1 VQETG
6 FCTNGDGVTEFA
18 PELAAVVLTVTR
30 TGPRLLV
37 TGTDRPALPTGGLD
51 AIPDRTLDAAVRHW
65 VAAQTGLV
73 LGYVEQLYTFGDL
86 GRDTEP
92 DHRRLTITY
101 LAFVPGSDAAA
112 RWPDLYALFPWED
125 RRDGEAD
132 DELVDL
138 LEAWVR
144 GDRRARRVRADTT
157 FGLHGAPWDPVKAL
171 ERYELLYEAGL
182 VGEAHRAGHE
192 GPVALGVECV
202 LDHRRIMATALSRV
216 RGKLTYRPL
225 VFELLAS
232 TFTLSRLQ
240 QVVEALIGVPLHTQ
254 NFRRLV
260 DATGLVEGTGRH
272 EAPARGRPAELFRFR
287 KEVLRERAA
296 PGLRIPR
303 NAGRSADVAILRRAH
318 NTQSEH

>member
-1 VQETG
+1 MT
-6 FCTNGDGVTEFA
+6 DFA
-18 PELAAVVLTVTR
+18 PELAAVVLTVTG
-30 TGPRLLV
+30 TAPRLLV
-37 TGTDRPALPTGGLD
+37 TGQDLPALPTGGLD
-51 AIPDRTLDAAVRHW
+51 AVADRTLDAAVRHW

-86 GRDTEP
+86 GRDAATE
-92 DHRRLTITY
+92 HRRLTITY
-101 LAFVPGSDAAA
+101 LAVVRVSEAAVG
-112 RWPDLYALFPWED
+112 WPDLYALFPWED
-125 RRDGEAD
+125 RRGGEAAD
-132 DELVDL
+132 DLVDL
-138 LEAWVR
+138 LEQWVR
-144 GDRRARRVRADTT
+144 TVSAAARRARRERADTT
-157 FGLHGAPWDPVKAL
+157 FGLRGAPWDPVKAL

-182 VGEAHRAGHE
+182 VGEAHRAGNP
-192 GPVALGVECV
+192 GPAALGVECT

-225 VFELLAS
+225 VFELLAP

-240 QVVEALIGVPLHTQ
+240 RVVEALIGVRLHTQ

-303 NAGRSADVAILRRAH
+303 NAGRPTDVANVRRAP
-318 NTQSEH
+318 NTQIEH